1 MKKLLFGL
9 VFLMASYNSIGQ
21 EVKDCRF
28 LHFSIDTFYKA
39 LVDHHTFIVRLKAT
53 NTGADDVAFLLKDEL
68 DWFFSEGQL
77 GGFDGIFVIPDY
89 RVHRNELDLRPWMD
103 IILPYSTKEKKVYYR
118 NILKANR
125 DIERKTIDKQKYTV
139 LRKGDS
145 RYIYQIWKIHEY
157 EITAFQLMKKEHPLR
172 IEHLLLKVPV
182 YKQDLKDS
190 CVQRIEPIT
199 FNFD

>member
-21 EVKDCRF
+21 EAKDCQF
-28 LHFSIDTFYKA
+28 LHFSIDTFYRA

-53 NTGADDVAFLLKDEL
+53 NTGADDVAFLLNDKL

-77 GGFDGIFVIPDY
+77 GGFAGIFVIPDY

-103 IILPYSTKEKKVYYR
+103 IILPYSTKEKKGYYR

-125 DIERKTIDKQKYTV
+125 DIERKTIDKQKYVV

-145 RYIYQIWKIHEY
+145 LSLYQIWIMPEY
-157 EITAFQLMKKEHPLR
+157 EITALQLMKKEHPLR
-172 IEHLLLKVPV
+172 IEYLLLKVPV
-182 YKQDLKDS
+182 YIHGLKDS
-190 CVQRIEPIT
+190 YIERIEPIT